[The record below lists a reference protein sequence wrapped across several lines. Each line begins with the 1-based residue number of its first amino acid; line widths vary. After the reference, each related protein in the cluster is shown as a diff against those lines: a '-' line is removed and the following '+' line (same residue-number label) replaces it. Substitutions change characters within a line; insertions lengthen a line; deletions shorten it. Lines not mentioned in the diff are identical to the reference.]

1 MPGAKPISDIS
12 VCCHFGFS
20 RATVQY
26 PRHVALSS
34 ATISTITCL
43 GGAPNQQCFW
53 TLFQH
58 FNHIYWGNK
67 PTCLF
72 DCFYFVLTFQ
82 NMRCNPGR
90 IWAHLF
96 VVEQAQ
102 TPYSPMNIFRISNGP
117 FRGLIGVCCDDD
129 SLEIFKTARSLAIEL
144 LGLTSASDAKE
155 DWPKGI
161 QEYLDAA
168 GHGYSHWKYLHASG
182 AQGLGLGSNQRTIK
196 KRSRAAFLAL
206 ALHKASMSRGEVPD
220 ILQGPLHST
229 CIASDLQAPKDVWKP
244 RGQPSQG
251 PTDFQRV
258 FEERW
263 QACAEC
269 TRGFNAKD
277 MPPILELRHVDSLL
291 RQGILIPRK
300 KSHDILMAARGL
312 MMAELEKS
320 KEDVLYKSLAH
331 YPWQAI
337 MAGTADKIRA
347 DLVGPGI
354 KEFRL
359 EMRRKERCP
368 YTKDPMA
375 LFVAVQQ
382 NGRKVIHHPHGTKDE
397 PLRFESV
404 DGEMNVDPPSRDEI
418 VRAFRLA
425 TNWSVK
431 KRWTAFQTDV
441 FQDILRRFRHHF
453 RPEGF
458 CLTDFQY
465 ASNNVQAWEL
475 APVMKQKF
483 ISFLQD
489 RQAGKYDSDSADDT
503 DGDNLVVRHAETS
516 SQHTSM
522 ESPIPKECCGTDRNP
537 HSPDSPNWE
546 DSSWNDKWWSS
557 SWDSSWGSSSWTHW
571 SSWNGSDDRWD
582 SSTWQSWG
590 SNQWDSADPDE
601 DLNNLHKQALCDL
614 GFDEENGDLR
624 SVMINEFLHNE
635 IRGSGRIL
643 AQLDPARS
651 DTAVKTYAH
660 LIREVEVSQLRYS
673 HANISKRFRHG
684 EHQHQ
689 KVETLTQDLLS
700 GRLRTEEVK
709 PLVAVEW
716 KRAVWVICGNRRC
729 HAMKEYVRY
738 LPQSDQSAMPKAKVI
753 LHDFPRLSAL
763 DDRDVRS
770 AFVLKAVASMSTRSE
785 GQNVE
790 VGARNRYRR

>member
-1 MPGAKPISDIS
+1 M
-12 VCCHFGFS
+12 
-20 RATVQY
+20 
-26 PRHVALSS
+26 
-34 ATISTITCL
+34 
-43 GGAPNQQCFW
+43 APNQVLLAFA
-53 TLFQH
+53 LRFQR
-58 FNHIYWGNK
+58 
-67 PTCLF
+67 T
-72 DCFYFVLTFQ
+72 
-82 NMRCNPGR
+82 RCNPGSTR
-90 IWAHLF
+90 AYLF
-96 VVEQAQ
+96 VVEQAK
-102 TPYSPMNIFRISNGP
+102 TPYLLPMDIFRIGHGP

-129 SLEIFKTARSLAIEL
+129 SLEIFKSAKNLAYQL
-144 LGLTSASDAKE
+144 LDLTSSSDAKE
-155 DWPKGI
+155 DRPTDI
-161 QEYLDAA
+161 QEYLNAA
-168 GHGYSHWKYLHASG
+168 GHRDSPWQYLRASG
-182 AQGLGLGSNQRTIK
+182 AQGLGLGSNQK
-196 KRSRAAFLAL
+196 KVSRAAFLAL
-206 ALHKASMSRGEVPD
+206 ALHKASMSKGEVPN
-220 ILQGPLHST
+220 ILQGPLESAYT
-229 CIASDLQAPKDVWKP
+229 ASDLQAPKDVREPWK
-244 RGQPSQG
+244 QPSQV
-251 PTDFQRV
+251 PTDFQQV
-258 FEERW
+258 FEETWR
-263 QACAEC
+263 ACAEW
-269 TRGFNAKD
+269 TPGFNAND
-277 MPPILELRHVDSLL
+277 MPEILELRHVDFLIQ
-291 RQGILIPRK
+291 QGICIPRK
-300 KSHDILMAARGL
+300 KSHKILLAARGL
-312 MMAELEKS
+312 MMAQLEKS
-320 KEDVLYKSLAH
+320 KEDVLYKSLAL

-337 MAGTADKIRA
+337 VAGTAEKIRA

-382 NGRKVIHHPHGTKDE
+382 DGRKVIHHPHATKDE
-397 PLRFESV
+397 PLRFEDV
-404 DGEMNVDPPSRDEI
+404 DGEMNVGPPSKDDI

-431 KRWTAFQTDV
+431 KRWTAFQYDV
-441 FQDILRRFRHHF
+441 FQDILRHFQHHF

-465 ASNNVQAWEL
+465 ATNNVQAWEL

-483 ISFLQD
+483 IRFLQD
-489 RQAGKYDSDSADDT
+489 RQAGKYDSDSADDS
-503 DGDNLVVRHAETS
+503 DGDELVVRHTETS
-516 SQHTSM
+516 SQHTLP

-546 DSSWNDKWWSS
+546 DSSWNWWSS

-571 SSWNGSDDRWD
+571 SSWKGSDDRWD

-601 DLNNLHKQALCDL
+601 DLNNLHRQALSDL
-614 GFDEENGDLR
+614 GFDNQDNQENQNLQ

-660 LIREVEVSQLRYS
+660 LIREIEVSQLRYS
-673 HANISKRFRHG
+673 HSNISKTFRHG

-689 KVETLTQDLLS
+689 KLETLTQDLLS

-716 KRAVWVICGNRRC
+716 NGAVWVICGNRRC

-738 LPQSDQSAMPKAKVI
+738 RPQSAMPKAKVI

-763 DDRDVRS
+763 YGDVRS

-785 GQNVE
+785 GQYVE
-790 VGARNRYRR
+790 VGARNGYRRY